1 MADSGTPNPQA
12 VQSDVQ
18 ENQTTECH
26 ICDRSF
32 RTNRGL
38 LQHLHTC
45 RRRNNINGLTNNNDS
60 MANDE
65 GRNQEQIEPETFYW
79 NTIPGSV
86 YQRNL
91 EEAYEQIVYWRKNV
105 FMVPTEAAG
114 KKFIDETSRLSDQ
127 WTNNTP
133 LKNIALKAIHVM
145 PALLLQ
151 KPSKT
156 SKAKDHLRALERR
169 IRLWEEGNI
178 IELVN
183 ESKAIQE
190 RLPSNNTPMNIK
202 KLSLKFKQL
211 MQRGNVNR
219 ALRLLT
225 NNMSNGVLPLSKET
239 LQLLNLK
246 HPAAQEA
253 HHDLLLQGPVKLI
266 HNIVY
271 EDINE
276 SLVLK
281 AVIKTKGGCGP
292 SGFDADNWR

>member
-26 ICDRSF
+26 ICDQSF

-45 RRRNNINGLTNNNDS
+45 RQRNNINGLTNNNDS

-65 GRNQEQIEPETFYW
+65 GRNQEQIEPETFHW
-79 NTIPGSV
+79 NTIPGRV

-105 FMVPTEAAG
+105 FMLPTGAAG
-114 KKFIDETSRLSDQ
+114 KKCIDETSRLLDQ

-145 PALLLQ
+145 PALPLQ

-156 SKAKDHLRALERR
+156 SKVKDHLRALERR

-190 RLPSNNTPMNIK
+190 RLP
-202 KLSLKFKQL
+202 
-211 MQRGNVNR
+211 
-219 ALRLLT
+219 
-225 NNMSNGVLPLSKET
+225 
-239 LQLLNLK
+239 
-246 HPAAQEA
+246 
-253 HHDLLLQGPVKLI
+253 
-266 HNIVY
+266 
-271 EDINE
+271 
-276 SLVLK
+276 
-281 AVIKTKGGCGP
+281 
-292 SGFDADNWR
+292 

>member
-1 MADSGTPNPQA
+1 
-12 VQSDVQ
+12 
-18 ENQTTECH
+18 
-26 ICDRSF
+26 
-32 RTNRGL
+32 
-38 LQHLHTC
+38 
-45 RRRNNINGLTNNNDS
+45 
-60 MANDE
+60 
-65 GRNQEQIEPETFYW
+65 
-79 NTIPGSV
+79 
-86 YQRNL
+86 
-91 EEAYEQIVYWRKNV
+91 
-105 FMVPTEAAG
+105 MVPTGAAG
-114 KKFIDETSRLSDQ
+114 KKFIDETSRLLDQ
-127 WTNNTP
+127 WTNNTS
-133 LKNIALKAIHVM
+133 LKNMALKAIHVM

-190 RLPSNNTPMNIK
+190 RLPSNNAPMNIE

-219 ALRLLT
+219 ALRPLT

-253 HHDLLLQGPVKLI
+253 HHDSLLQVPVKLV

-281 AVIKTKGGCGP
+281 AVIKTKGGGGVWP
-292 SGFDADNWR
+292 FRI